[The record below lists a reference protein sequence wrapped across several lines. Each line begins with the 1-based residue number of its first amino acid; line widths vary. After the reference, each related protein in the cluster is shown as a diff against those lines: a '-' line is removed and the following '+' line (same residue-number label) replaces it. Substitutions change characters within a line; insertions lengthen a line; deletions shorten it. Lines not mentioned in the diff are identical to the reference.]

1 MAIGGEDMSCHRS
14 SPDPEEDRGA
24 TGSSEAPGR
33 QGSESMQPV
42 VSVG

>member
-1 MAIGGEDMSCHRS
+1 MAVGG
-14 SPDPEEDRGA
+14 EDRGA

-33 QGSESMQPV
+33 QGFESMQPV